1 MRLFARSPLKKV
13 SQANFPI
20 DKWCSVVYRGISM
33 PSTTI
38 HLKLSG
44 ELLQQLDAMAQADR
58 RDRTDFLRLL
68 VEDEWMRRKGLP
80 AMSETTPDLEL
91 LKKWAALK
99 AEEEKK
105 RHTRKIWLNGFVF
118 GVLACSIVSAGIVY
132 GLVMP
137 NVQAARISTEQAI
150 FTATTQRQACEARFE
165 KATVLWDSAA
175 APPRQIPLFNGLLN
189 V

>member
-1 MRLFARSPLKKV
+1 
-13 SQANFPI
+13 
-20 DKWCSVVYRGISM
+20 
-33 PSTTI
+33 
-38 HLKLSG
+38 
-44 ELLQQLDAMAQADR
+44 
-58 RDRTDFLRLL
+58 
-68 VEDEWMRRKGLP
+68 
-80 AMSETTPDLEL
+80 MSETTPDLEL

-189 V
+189 VTPGAALGGEQSAVPSWFVPADVPVIFYGDPGKAQVVTIDRQGIVLSRTAPLTLAQVRANPDLLKIKN